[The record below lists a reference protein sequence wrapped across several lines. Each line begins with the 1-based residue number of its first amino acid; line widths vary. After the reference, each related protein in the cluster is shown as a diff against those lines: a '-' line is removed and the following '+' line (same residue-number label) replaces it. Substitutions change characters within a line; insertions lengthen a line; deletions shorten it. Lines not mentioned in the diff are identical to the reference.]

1 MAYVYYEDDGRMTP
15 GCKDCPHWQD
25 LCPDVEDDSG
35 ICRNLSIMACPYF
48 QKKMAEIA
56 SRKNGKG

>member
-1 MAYVYYEDDGRMTP
+1 MAYIYYEDDGRMTP
-15 GCKDCPHWQD
+15 GCKDCPYWND
-25 LCPDVEDDSG
+25 PCDEDDIG
-35 ICRNLSIMACPYF
+35 VCMNLSIMACPYF